1 MKEGRNKKPHELDMR
16 RYDWSKATRG
26 RFASRFLR
34 SPGRAPVAVRILSD
48 DLVVAFPD
56 SESVH
61 AALRSILA
69 AAKRIKTRRG
79 RSKKAA

>member
-1 MKEGRNKKPHELDMR
+1 MKKGRKSADDLDMR

-34 SPGRAPVAVRILSD
+34 TPARAPVAVRILGD

-56 SESVH
+56 SESVNT
-61 AALRSILA
+61 ALRSILA
-69 AAKRIKTRRG
+69 AAKHLKAARA
-79 RSKKAA
+79 RSKHAA

>member
-1 MKEGRNKKPHELDMR
+1 MKEKRKSSDALDMR

-26 RFASRFLR
+26 RFAARFLR
-34 SPGRAPVAVRILSD
+34 SPKQAPIAVRILSD
-48 DLVVAFPD
+48 DLVDAFPD
-56 SESVH
+56 SESVN

-69 AAKRIKTRRG
+69 AAKHLKASRG